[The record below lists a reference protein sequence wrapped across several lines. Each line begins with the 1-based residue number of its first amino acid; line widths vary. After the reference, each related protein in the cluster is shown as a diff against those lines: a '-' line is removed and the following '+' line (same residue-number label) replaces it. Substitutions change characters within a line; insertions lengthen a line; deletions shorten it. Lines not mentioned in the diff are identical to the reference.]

1 MIISLDLSGRL
12 HLNPLAD
19 LSVHRSFSLNSL
31 VRSPSVNV
39 TSRSNAAGEFQ
50 MVRVAGRQQNT
61 KVELNFCSDE
71 DEAFLE
77 KYQGEPLLF
86 RTDLGATGD
95 RFWGYYTDSTFTPR
109 FIRDSWAVPLTVVEV
124 SIDESV

>member
-1 MIISLDLSGRL
+1 VIVPLDLRGRL

-19 LSVHRSFSLNSL
+19 LSVHRSFALNSL
-31 VRSPSVNV
+31 VRSPSVSV
-39 TSRSNAAGEFQ
+39 SSRVNAAGEQ
-50 MVRVAGRQQNT
+50 AMVRTRGKFQST

-71 DEAFLE
+71 DEAWLE
-77 KYQGEPLLF
+77 LYQGEPLLF
-86 RTDLGATGD
+86 RTDLGLTGD

-109 FIRDSWAVPLTVVEV
+109 FIRNSWAVPLTVVEV